1 MNTSLRDMWPPNG
14 LPLILGGSVGLI
26 PATTRRHITRELATG
41 DTWFS
46 DDGNTVHYWTGT
58 QTITLIT
65 IGTGHQP

>member
-1 MNTSLRDMWPPNG
+1 MNLSLRDMWPPNG
-14 LPLILGGSVGLI
+14 LMIAPESPVGLI
-26 PATTRRHITRELATG
+26 PATTRNHITRELAPG

-65 IGTGHQP
+65 LGTGHQP